1 MKDYQ
6 PRVFDWKTDSYYGPG
21 NESPCGVWEAKVL
34 PNRTS
39 VLCGH
44 TEMQSQS
51 WEDGQADKVPTVDV
65 K

>member
-6 PRVFDWKTDSYYGPG
+6 PRVFDWKTDSYCGPE

-39 VLCGH
+39 VLRGH

-51 WEDGQADKVPTVDV
+51 WEDG
-65 K
+65 